1 MSPARTRRKVKRTF
15 SLSPEALAYLEAI
28 QMDQHLP
35 SVSAALDQVIREK
48 KLEAENKRISASV
61 TNYYDSIGEEEM
73 AEDRAWGQFAE
84 TQFPE
89 G

>member
-1 MSPARTRRKVKRTF
+1 MSQAGTHRKVKRTF
-15 SLSPEALAYLEAI
+15 SLSPEALACLEAI